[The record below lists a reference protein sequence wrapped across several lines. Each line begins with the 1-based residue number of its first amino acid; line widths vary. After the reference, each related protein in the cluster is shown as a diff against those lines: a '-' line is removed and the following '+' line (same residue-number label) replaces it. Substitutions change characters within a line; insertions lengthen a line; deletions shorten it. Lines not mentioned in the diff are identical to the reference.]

1 MSISLILVPI
11 AIAAFAAAAG
21 DQAGKAGDPPAS
33 LRLGTRMKSE
43 RLLRATLEDYGCRY
57 VTAGGRVD
65 STVEDARIFFERDET
80 DAFDAVFVGGIS
92 GEHARAFLS
101 ELEQGYAQLL
111 QQQVYENLLARAHER
126 GLVLES
132 EEVREDNSVLLSFQ
146 VEEDVQ
152 R

>member
-11 AIAAFAAAAG
+11 AIAAVAAAG
-21 DQAGKAGDPPAS
+21 DRAGKAGDPPAS
-33 LRLGTRMKSE
+33 FRLGTRMKSE
-43 RLLRATLEDYGCRY
+43 RFLRAALEDYGCRS
-57 VTAGGRVD
+57 VTTGGRVD
-65 STVEDARIFFERDET
+65 STVEGARIMFERDRAG
-80 DAFDAVFVGGIS
+80 AFDAVFVGDIS

-101 ELEQGYAQLL
+101 ELDQGYAQLL
-111 QQQVYENLLARAHER
+111 QQQVYENLLARARER

-132 EEVREDNSVLLSFQ
+132 EEVQEDNSVLLSFQ